1 MSDMLPCVL
10 PHSQRVHLAPL
21 FTAPALCRPDGP
33 PPTWYS
39 PYRQMG
45 HSDEQCPRCVALG
58 GTTLKVADGHG
69 RDAIGIDLDER
80 NAALAE
86 ERIGPMFLTIEGAA
100 SVVAR

>member
-1 MSDMLPCVL
+1 MTGGHQMPRSRSKASCSSAKAASVGGDPVSDWLPCVL

-45 HSDEQCPRCVALG
+45 HSDEQCPRCVAL
-58 GTTLKVADGHG
+58 AQ
-69 RDAIGIDLDER
+69 AAADLDRLETEV
-80 NAALAE
+80 AE
-86 ERIGPMFLTIEGAA
+86 W
-100 SVVAR
+100 